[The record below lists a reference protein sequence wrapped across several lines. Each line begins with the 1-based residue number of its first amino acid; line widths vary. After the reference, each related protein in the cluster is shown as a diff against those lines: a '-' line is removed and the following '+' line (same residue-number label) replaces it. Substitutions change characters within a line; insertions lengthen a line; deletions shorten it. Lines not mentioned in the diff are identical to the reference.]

1 MKRYALFFL
10 LAATLFA
17 QHNSL
22 TPKEVSDGWILLF
35 DGETL
40 FGWTQEGKA
49 QWRATGGVLTAEG
62 ENGWLRSNAA
72 FADFE
77 MKCDWRTG
85 AEGNS
90 GIFLRSA
97 KEGAP
102 HETGYELQIWN
113 QHPKYPTGSLVNH
126 LAAKRISPAADQWH
140 TFEIQAVGPRWVI
153 KVDGR
158 KVLDAPDPKSKAGHF
173 GLQYNKDKKIE
184 FRNIKVRPLGL
195 KAIFNGKNLGGWK
208 VVEPAKPPKEKAIWT
223 AKAGMI
229 NVLHGGGQ
237 LETES
242 TWDDFI
248 LQLDIRANSDDPKR
262 HPNSGIFFRADP
274 GAYWAGYESQIRNEF
289 KDNDPTQPVDY
300 GTGAIYNRI
309 AARKI
314 VAADN
319 QFFTKTL
326 IARGAHMSVW
336 INGYQVTDWEDTRP
350 PDASGRKGLRTKEGT
365 IALQAHDP
373 TTNLDFRN
381 IRIAALP
388 K

>member
-1 MKRYALFFL
+1 MKRYALFL
-10 LAATLFA
+10 LLTATLFA
-17 QHNSL
+17 QHTSL
-22 TPKEVSDGWILLF
+22 TPKEISDGWVLLF

-40 FGWTQEGKA
+40 FGWTPEGKA
-49 QWRATGGVLTAEG
+49 QWRASGGVLTAEG

-85 AEGNS
+85 ADGNS
-90 GIFLRSA
+90 GVFLRSA
-97 KEGAP
+97 KDGAP

-113 QHPKYPTGSLVNH
+113 QHPKYATGSLVNH
-126 LAAKRISPAADQWH
+126 VAAKRIRPAADRWH
-140 TFEIQAVGPRWVI
+140 TFEVQAVGSQWVV
-153 KVDGR
+153 KVDGK
-158 KVLDAPDPKSKAGHF
+158 KVLDASDPKSKTGHF

-195 KAIFNGKNLGGWK
+195 KPIFNGKNLDGWK
-208 VVEPAKPPKEKAIWT
+208 VVEPPKPPKERAVWS
-223 AKAGMI
+223 AKDGMI

-262 HPNSGIFFRADP
+262 HPNSGIFFRGDP
-274 GAYWAGYESQIRNEF
+274 GAYWAGYESQIRNEY

-350 PDASGRKGLRTKEGT
+350 PDASARKGLRTKEGT

-381 IRIAALP
+381 IRIAPFP